1 VCAKITKSTAM
12 AIFNFNSKKTMTISI
27 SKTSS
32 NKKSI
37 IITIEIFDETLKL
50 KLIFEIAF
58 EIDLLHLQL

>member
-1 VCAKITKSTAM
+1 
-12 AIFNFNSKKTMTISI
+12 MTISI